1 MLYLT
6 INIPWN
12 LAPEEGFNEQRFTT
26 TMQFDCWAHV
36 DLCTL
41 WVPAST
47 PKHGFIE
54 PSRDMN
60 TIASN
65 PPRTWHYLLAIAI
78 PALIMI
84 AALSV
89 NNIRDYQQLKS
100 TQIELTGLSHL
111 TPLFDLSMTLQKI
124 RGMTQLQRHGDGSL
138 NSELDQLKTHLGSQ
152 INILISSPK
161 SIELSIIED
170 LKQLD
175 LQTKY
180 TLDASEINTPQE
192 IFLSHSAL
200 VNHSLDIIKKSAEY
214 SMLAFDDD
222 PNIYF
227 LTKLIIYQISD
238 LTESLGRVR
247 GIGGGLILNERLGN
261 NRQLGQELHS
271 LKNNLNTALR
281 STMRAVNAAFEDERR
296 ITDLMKLLFLTSDKF
311 ITKSEQL
318 LNGEKLQITAQGY
331 FSEGSRA
338 IEQSMLL
345 YADSEKLLN
354 KRLQARLAKAQKS
367 IYLTIGGELTAIL
380 TIAFFILLFY
390 RKNTTAFKE
399 LQNSIDSL
407 YDSEA
412 KNRAIINH
420 AVDGII
426 TITQKGIILSANSA
440 AEKLFGYSAPEMVGN
455 NLDMLM
461 PEPHQS
467 DHDGYLSRYL
477 SSGKRKIIGTGRETE
492 GMRKNG
498 TLFPIELSVSEAPHK
513 GERIFTGTI
522 HDISAH
528 KEIELELMRYKN
540 HLEFLVE
547 DRTSELNTL
556 HDELKQFTH
565 IASHDLMTQLPIIKE
580 NSEKLAA
587 LFHDEGRSLDGKTQA
602 TTSEAITRIETIM
615 QTSHQLEWEIEALIK
630 LSHAG
635 LQKLQ
640 PEIVDMSIIAND
652 LKKLAEPELKDKN
665 AHINIGSLPV
675 ILTDRKAVE
684 QIISSLL
691 DNAIKHLLPSRPG
704 IIEINAESHDDGCFF
719 YIRDNGKGLADDE
732 IPQVFN
738 PFQGQDK
745 ETLTHD
751 SIGLAY
757 SMYLTRRLGGSLN
770 CQSTL
775 GEGSLFSVSL
785 PIRNN
790 KALEIGTNHHD
801 NQSNSDGTGGQAIA
815 S

>member
-1 MLYLT
+1 
-6 INIPWN
+6 
-12 LAPEEGFNEQRFTT
+12 
-26 TMQFDCWAHV
+26 
-36 DLCTL
+36 
-41 WVPAST
+41 
-47 PKHGFIE
+47 
-54 PSRDMN
+54 MN
-60 TIASN
+60 TIVSN
-65 PPRTWHYLLAIAI
+65 PPRIWHYLLAITV
-78 PALIMI
+78 PALVMV

-89 NNIRDYQQLKS
+89 NSIRDYQQLRS
-100 TQIELTGLSHL
+100 TQTELTGLSHL

-124 RGMTQLQRHGDGSL
+124 RGITQLQRHGEGSL
-138 NSELDQLKTHLGSQ
+138 NSELEQLRDQLNSQ
-152 INILISSPK
+152 IDILKTSPR
-161 SIELSIIED
+161 SIELGIDED

-200 VNHSLDIIKKSAEY
+200 VNHSLDIVKKSAEN
-214 SMLAFDDD
+214 SMLAYDDD
-222 PNIYF
+222 PEIYF

-261 NRQLGQELHS
+261 NRQFGQELHS
-271 LKNNLNTALR
+271 LKNNLNIALR
-281 STMRAVNAAFEDERR
+281 STVRAVNTVAEDERR

-354 KRLQARLAKAQKS
+354 KRLQARLSEVRES

-380 TIAFFILLFY
+380 TMTFFIILFY

-426 TITQKGIILSANSA
+426 TITQKGIILSANPA

-467 DHDGYLSRYL
+467 GHDGYLSRYL
-477 SSGKRKIIGTGRETE
+477 SSGKRKIIGIGRETE

-498 TLFPIELSVSEAPHK
+498 TLFPIALSVSEAPHK

-528 KEIELELMRYKN
+528 KEIELELMQYKN
-540 HLEFLVE
+540 HLESLVE

-580 NSEKLAA
+580 NSEKLAV
-587 LFHDEGRSLDGKTQA
+587 LFHHENSPSDGKIQA
-602 TTSEAITRIETIM
+602 VTSEAITRIETII
-615 QTSHQLEWEIEALIK
+615 QTSNQLEWEIEALVK
-630 LSHAG
+630 LSHAS

-640 PEIVDMSIIAND
+640 PEIVDMGIIANN
-652 LKKLAEPELKDKN
+652 LKKIAEPKLKDKN

-675 ILTDRKAVE
+675 ISTDRKAVE
-684 QIISSLL
+684 QIISNLL

-704 IIEINAESHDDGCFF
+704 IIEINTKSHDDCCFL

-738 PFQGQDK
+738 PFQGQAK

-757 SMYLTRRLGGSLN
+757 TMYLTRRLGGSLS

-785 PIRNN
+785 PIKSN
-790 KALEIGTNHHD
+790 KALETGDYNNQDSHSDLD
-801 NQSNSDGTGGQAIA
+801 NTDKQAIA

>member
-1 MLYLT
+1 
-6 INIPWN
+6 
-12 LAPEEGFNEQRFTT
+12 
-26 TMQFDCWAHV
+26 
-36 DLCTL
+36 
-41 WVPAST
+41 
-47 PKHGFIE
+47 
-54 PSRDMN
+54 MN
-60 TIASN
+60 TIVSN
-65 PPRTWHYLLAIAI
+65 PPRTWQYLLAIAI
-78 PALIMI
+78 PAIVMI

-100 TQIELTGLSHL
+100 TQVELTGLSHL

-124 RGMTQLQRHGDGSL
+124 RGVTQLQRHGEGTLSD
-138 NSELDQLKTHLGSQ
+138 EIDELKTLLSSQ
-152 INILISSPK
+152 IETLKTSPR
-161 SIELSIIED
+161 SIELGIDND

-200 VNHSLDIIKKSAEY
+200 VNHSLDIIKKSAEH

-261 NRQLGQELHS
+261 SRQFAQELHA
-271 LKNNLNTALR
+271 LKNNLNITYR
-281 STMRAVNAAFEDERR
+281 STMRAVNTTAEDEQR
-296 ITDLMKLLFLTSDKF
+296 IINLMKILFQTSDKF
-311 ITKSEQL
+311 ITKSDSL

-338 IEQSMLL
+338 IDQSMLL

-354 KRLQARLAKAQKS
+354 KRLQKRLSNLQQN
-367 IYLTIGGELTAIL
+367 IYLTLGGELIAIL
-380 TIAFFILLFY
+380 IMAFFIFLFY
-390 RKNTTAFKE
+390 RKNNTAFKE

-412 KNRAIINH
+412 KNRSIINN

-426 TITQKGIILSANSA
+426 TINQRGIILSANPA
-440 AEKLFGYSAPEMVGN
+440 AEKLFGYSAPEMIGN

-467 DHDGYLSRYL
+467 SHDGYLSRYL
-477 SSGKRKIIGTGRETE
+477 GSGKRKIIGIGRETE
-492 GMRKNG
+492 GMRKDG

-513 GERIFTGTI
+513 GERIFTGTV

-528 KEIELELMRYKN
+528 KEIALELMQYKN

-547 DRTSELNTL
+547 DRTTELNTL

-565 IASHDLMTQLPIIKE
+565 IASHDLMVQLPIIKE

-587 LFHDEGRSLDGKTQA
+587 LLCNVNNPKKEESQPI
-602 TTSEAITRIETIM
+602 SPEAITTVETII
-615 QTSHQLEWEIEALIK
+615 QTSNQLEWEIEALVK

-640 PEIVDMSIIAND
+640 PEIVDMAIIAKH
-652 LKKLAEPELKDKN
+652 LKMAAEPALKGKC
-665 AHINIGSLPV
+665 AHINIGELPV
-675 ILTDRKAVE
+675 ISTDRKAIE
-684 QIISSLL
+684 QIISNLL
-691 DNAIKHLLPSRPG
+691 DNAIRHLLPSRPG
-704 IIEINAESHDDGCFF
+704 IIEINAERHDDRCFI

-757 SMYLTRRLGGSLN
+757 AMYLTRRLGGSLN

-775 GEGSLFSVSL
+775 GEGSLFSVAL

-790 KALEIGTNHHD
+790 KAL
-801 NQSNSDGTGGQAIA
+801 GTGINDEQAIA

>member
-1 MLYLT
+1 MPTQYP
-6 INIPWN
+6 N
-12 LAPEEGFNEQRFTT
+12 
-26 TMQFDCWAHV
+26 AH
-36 DLCTL
+36 
-41 WVPAST
+41 
-47 PKHGFIE
+47 FIQSD
-54 PSRDMN
+54 SRMN
-60 TIASN
+60 TIVSN
-65 PPRTWHYLLAIAI
+65 PPRTWHYLVAIAI
-78 PALIMI
+78 PALVMI
-84 AALSV
+84 IALGL
-89 NNIRDYQQLKS
+89 NNIRDYQQLKN
-100 TQIELTGLSHL
+100 TQTELSGLSHL

-124 RGMTQLQRHGDGSL
+124 RGITQLQRHGEGNL
-138 NSELDQLKTHLGSQ
+138 NSEIAQLKKQLSNQ
-152 INILISSPK
+152 INTLKNSPR
-161 SIELSIIED
+161 SIELGIDEE

-200 VNHSLDIIKKSAEY
+200 VNHSLDIIKKSAEN

-238 LTESLGRVR
+238 LSESLGRVR
-247 GIGGGLILNERLGN
+247 GIGGGFILNERLGN
-261 NRQLGQELHS
+261 SRQFTQELHT
-271 LKNNLNTALR
+271 LKNNLNIAHR
-281 STMRAVNAAFEDERR
+281 STMRAVDTVADDEKR
-296 ITDLMKLLFLTSDKF
+296 IIHLMSLLFQISDKF
-311 ITKSEQL
+311 ITKSEKL

-338 IEQSMLL
+338 IEQSMRL

-354 KRLQARLAKAQKS
+354 KRLQARLSKIQTS
-367 IYLTIGGELTAIL
+367 IYLTVGGELTAIL
-380 TIAFFILLFY
+380 TMAFFIILFY

-399 LQNSIDSL
+399 LQSSIDSL

-420 AVDGII
+420 SVDGII
-426 TITQKGIILSANSA
+426 TINQRGIILSANSA
-440 AEKLFGYSAPEMVGN
+440 AEKLFGYNVPEMVGN

-461 PEPHQS
+461 SEPHQS
-467 DHDGYLSRYL
+467 GHDSYLSRYL
-477 SSGKRKIIGTGRETE
+477 GTGKRKMIGIGRETE

-528 KEIELELMRYKN
+528 KAIELELMQYKN

-547 DRTSELNTL
+547 DRTIELNTL

-565 IASHDLMTQLPIIKE
+565 IASHDLMIQIPVIKE

-587 LFHDEGRSLDGKTQA
+587 LFRNKNTPPDKTVQA
-602 TTSEAITRIETIM
+602 VIEETITRVNTII
-615 QTSHQLEWEIEALIK
+615 QASNQLEWEIEALIK

-640 PEIVDMSIIAND
+640 PEYVDMEIIAHN
-652 LKKLAEPELKDKN
+652 LKKIAGPELKNKN

-675 ILTDRKAVE
+675 ISTDRKAVE

-691 DNAIKHLLPSRPG
+691 DNAIKHLLPGRPG
-704 IIEINAESHDDGCFF
+704 IIEINAETHDDCCLF
-719 YIRDNGKGLADDE
+719 YIRDNGKALADDE

-738 PFQGQDK
+738 PFQKQDK

-757 SMYLTRRLGGSLN
+757 VMYLTRRLGGSLN
-770 CQSTL
+770 CQSTP
-775 GEGSLFSVSL
+775 GEGSLFSISL
-785 PIRNN
+785 PARNN
-790 KALEIGTNHHD
+790 KILEIDYCNNQDNHSD
-801 NQSNSDGTGGQAIA
+801 LDGTDGQAIA